1 MSKFPMVVQAVY
13 EGLELHEM
21 VFLRDELERRTGAL
35 KDGAMPSETKER
47 DRPAPAVLSAAGAD
61 APGFGEIGGGA
72 PRYDWA
78 ALCARAPFQMF
89 VAEAYP
95 SFPDA
100 RSFVA
105 GRVCSPEDE
114 ADVAAAYC
122 AWFEDKK
129 LWGGDDPLGG
139 VNV

>member
-47 DRPAPAVLSAAGAD
+47 DKPAPAVLSAAGAG
-61 APGFGEIGGGA
+61 APGFDEIGGGA

-78 ALCARAPFQMF
+78 ALCARA
-89 VAEAYP
+89 V
-95 SFPDA
+95 SD
-100 RSFVA
+100 
-105 GRVCSPEDE
+105 VCR
-114 ADVAAAYC
+114 
-122 AWFEDKK
+122 
-129 LWGGDDPLGG
+129 GG
-139 VNV
+139 VPVFPGRAFFCGGARLFAGGRGGRGGGVLRLVRG

>member
-47 DRPAPAVLSAAGAD
+47 DKPAPAVLSAAGAG
-61 APGFGEIGGGA
+61 APGFDEIGGGA

-105 GRVCSPEDE
+105 GRVCSPEGR
-114 ADVAAAYC
+114 
-122 AWFEDKK
+122 
-129 LWGGDDPLGG
+129 GGRGGG
-139 VNV
+139 VLRLVRRIRNYGAATTRWEG